1 MNAPHIKNAARPVS
15 RPVRV
20 IGLASMAT
28 AGALMLSA
36 CGGDPTAGEAWN
48 DARSQLAE
56 AESFR
61 LSTDMP
67 ESASRG
73 EGAPTAGSFDLSGLT
88 TEPNAEMTM
97 EMTGGQMDMTMAVRE
112 VGEKGYIKM
121 DVSGEEMDEQ
131 AKSMLGLG
139 DKWIEQDIPEDE
151 RGMMK
156 SVRDDLVESLPE
168 EGALD
173 DADSERQEVD
183 RDGGKAYR
191 YEIPAEVSQAAADAK
206 DEDAEGGDSEAAAA
220 GSAIN
225 ELDMSELQAFLVDG
239 DGSLVGLELKDAESG
254 ETTELS
260 FGDWGSV
267 EKVEAP
273 AEDEMASRPGAP
285 DEG

>member
-1 MNAPHIKNAARPVS
+1 MNAPHPMNAVRPAS

-20 IGLASMAT
+20 IGLASMAA
-28 AGALMLSA
+28 AGALVLSA

-61 LSTDMP
+61 LSTEMP
-67 ESASRG
+67 EEASQG
-73 EGAPTAGSFDLSGLT
+73 EGAPTSGNFDLSGLT

-97 EMTGGQMDMTMAVRE
+97 EMTGGEMDVTMAVRE
-112 VGEKGYIKM
+112 VGEKGYIRM
-121 DVSGEEMDEQ
+121 DVSGEEMDEE
-131 AKSMLGLG
+131 AKAMLGLG
-139 DKWIEQDIPEDE
+139 DKWIEQDIPEEE

-168 EGALD
+168 EGALE

-183 RDGGKAYR
+183 RDGGTAYR
-191 YEIPAEVSQAAADAK
+191 YEIPEEVTQADEEQ
-206 DEDAEGGDSEAAAA
+206 DEDTDTEGGGTDNP

-225 ELDMSELQAFLVDG
+225 DLDMSELQAFLVDG
-239 DGSLVGLELKDAESG
+239 DGHLVALELKDAES
-254 ETTELS
+254 EEVTELS
-260 FGDWGSV
+260 FSDWDSV

-273 AEDEMASRPGAP
+273 AEDEISSGPGAP